1 MRGGHQSDS
10 RLLRDMGASSMQ
22 SLLPTCKRCCCRC
35 CRNIQVQR
43 SNELLRKESQART
56 VGMRN
61 LVHAVNRNLAVTEHL
76 VTASGGKL
84 GAVPSIVGGRL
95 APSWQKVLDPTSLDH
110 LRMQH
115 AQQHQQL
122 ARAWQEPVPAA
133 QLVQSLRTLPGDK
146 WDDTRDLR
154 LGVWNVPG
162 LRFRGSGV
170 SFGKRTA
177 ERLVSS
183 EIRAQRLSAQSSG

>member
-1 MRGGHQSDS
+1 MR
-10 RLLRDMGASSMQ
+10 

-35 CRNIQVQR
+35 CHNIQVQR

-110 LRMQH
+110 LRMQ
-115 AQQHQQL
+115 QQ
-122 ARAWQEPVPAA
+122 
-133 QLVQSLRTLPGDK
+133 
-146 WDDTRDLR
+146 
-154 LGVWNVPG
+154 
-162 LRFRGSGV
+162 
-170 SFGKRTA
+170 
-177 ERLVSS
+177 
-183 EIRAQRLSAQSSG
+183 